1 MRKILLLGVLFAS
14 ATCANAFAA
23 DAPAVAAAADPVM
36 GKRQFAPCSACH
48 TVEANGPNKIGPN
61 LHGLF
66 KRISGSKSDFKYSEA
81 MKKAAIKWDPVI
93 LEKYLIKPQTMVP
106 GTKMPFLG
114 VPDPKTRANIVA
126 YLVEATK

>member
-1 MRKILLLGVLFAS
+1 MRNVFLLSVLFAS
-14 ATCANAFAA
+14 ATCAGAFAA
-23 DAPAVAAAADPVM
+23 DAPKADPVM

-66 KRISGSKSDFKYSEA
+66 QRISGTKSDFKYSEA

-93 LEKYLIKPQTMVP
+93 LEKYITKPQAMVP

-114 VPDPKTRANIVA
+114 VPDANARANIVA
-126 YLVEATK
+126 YLVEATNK